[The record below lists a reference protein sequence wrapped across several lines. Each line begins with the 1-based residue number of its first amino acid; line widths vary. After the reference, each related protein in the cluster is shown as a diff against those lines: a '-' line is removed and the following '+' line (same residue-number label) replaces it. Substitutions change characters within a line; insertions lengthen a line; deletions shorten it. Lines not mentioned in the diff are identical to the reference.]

1 MSVATIN
8 GLNRMSVWDETFY
21 NLIDK
26 EDGYFRI
33 KAVEDRGIY
42 RFEAYRFLGDDS
54 NLRKVAKGVYATK
67 DTDVDWDY
75 IIQLRAQRAVISHES
90 ALYLHGIVPRPYQV
104 SVTVPQGYNFSRLR
118 DKGVKIMTC
127 NKDLLDYGMV
137 EVETPQGHNVRTYN
151 MHRTMVDVL
160 RKAKYLP
167 DGVLAA
173 AEAAYYGSSAC
184 DPEILIEFADH
195 FHARKRVE
203 DSLQRNGI
211 RL

>member
-1 MSVATIN
+1 
-8 GLNRMSVWDETFY
+8 MSVWDETFY
-21 NLIDK
+21 QLIDK

-42 RFEAYRFLGDDS
+42 RFEAYRFLGETS
-54 NLRKVAKGVYATK
+54 LQKVAKGVYATK

-127 NKDLLDYGMV
+127 NKDLLDYGMI
-137 EVETPQGHNVRTYN
+137 EIETPMGHKVRTYN
-151 MHRTMVDVL
+151 MHRTLVDLL
-160 RKAKYLP
+160 RKARHLP
-167 DGVLAA
+167 EGVLAA
-173 AEAAYYGSSAC
+173 AETAYYGCSEC
-184 DPEILIEFADH
+184 DPEMLLDIADH
-195 FHARKRVE
+195 FHARKHVE
-203 DSLQRNGI
+203 QSLRHNGH
-211 RL
+211 

>member
-1 MSVATIN
+1 
-8 GLNRMSVWDETFY
+8 MSVWDETFY
-21 NLIDK
+21 QLIHK

-42 RFEAYRFLGDDS
+42 RFEAYRFLSDDS

-90 ALYLHGIVPRPYQV
+90 SLYLHGIIQRPYQV
-104 SVTVPQGYNFSRLR
+104 QVTVPQGYNFSRLR

-127 NKDLLDYGMV
+127 PKDLLSFGMM
-137 EVETPQGHNVRTYN
+137 EIETPQGHIVRTYN
-151 MHRTMVDVL
+151 MHRTLVDLL

-167 DGVLAA
+167 EGVLTA
-173 AEAAYYGSSAC
+173 AEAAYYGSEEC
-184 DPEILIEFADH
+184 DPNMLLDVADH

-203 DSLQRNGI
+203 ESLRRNRG
-211 RL
+211 